1 MLNVGCKVFQAALEA
16 PTHIVSYLEYRL
28 SFAEYTQSR
37 EEFFMK
43 RFSLEK
49 YSSLIANPNIRSW
62 LTIQSNLGLAENTL
76 NAYARAME
84 DYLRF
89 SDSLSVS
96 IDEAGREH
104 ISLFVHDLA
113 TRPGRRG
120 ANVRNIDSGVGLAN
134 ATLQQKLTALRLYYD
149 YLIEEGHRPD
159 NPVGRGRFTQG
170 KAFGGKRDRG
180 LIPRFH
186 KLPWIPNDDL
196 WEKILKVAAKES
208 LRNRTMLAVA
218 YDAALRREEICSLET
233 GDIDP
238 AQRLIR
244 VRAEITKNKR
254 ERIVPYS
261 LATSELYASYLRFRA
276 TLSHER
282 GPLFLSESRR
292 NKASPISAWTWTK
305 VVEGIA
311 NRAGAPQF
319 TTHTLR
325 HLCLTDLARAGWD
338 IHEIATFAGHRSTLT
353 TLQYIHL
360 SGRDLSDKYQKTMTS
375 LHEWRVRT
383 LLEAFE

>member
-1 MLNVGCKVFQAALEA
+1 
-16 PTHIVSYLEYRL
+16 
-28 SFAEYTQSR
+28 
-37 EEFFMK
+37 MK

-49 YSSLIANPNIRSW
+49 YRSLAAHPNVRSW

-76 NAYARAME
+76 SAYARAME

-89 SDSLSVS
+89 SNGFSIS
-96 IDEAGREH
+96 IDGATREH
-104 ISLFVHDLA
+104 ISLYVHDLT
-113 TRPGRRG
+113 TRPGRHSLK
-120 ANVRNIDSGVGLAN
+120 VRNIDSSAGLAN

-186 KLPWIPNDDL
+186 KLPWIPTDEV
-196 WEKILKVAAKES
+196 WQKILKAAAKES
-208 LRNRTMLAVA
+208 LRNRTMLALA
-218 YDAALRREEICSLET
+218 YDAALRREELCLLET

-238 AQRLIR
+238 SQRLIR
-244 VRAEITKNKR
+244 IRAEITKSKR

-261 LATSELYASYLRFRA
+261 VATSELYVSYLRLRA
-276 TLSHER
+276 ALSRER

-292 NKASPISAWTWTK
+292 NKASPISVWTWTK
-305 VVEGIA
+305 AVEGIA
-311 NRAGAPQF
+311 KRADVPQF

-338 IHEIATFAGHRSTLT
+338 IHEIATFAGHRNTLT

-360 SGRDLSDKYQKTMTS
+360 SGRDLSDKYQRTMAS
-375 LHEWRVRT
+375 VHEWRVRT
-383 LLEAFE
+383 MLEVLE